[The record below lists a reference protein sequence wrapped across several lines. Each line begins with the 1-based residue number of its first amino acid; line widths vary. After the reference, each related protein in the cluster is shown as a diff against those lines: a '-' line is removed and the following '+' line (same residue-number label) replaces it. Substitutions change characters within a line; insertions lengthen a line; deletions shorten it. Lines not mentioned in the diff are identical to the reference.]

1 MINNECVFCHSLGGE
16 LLWQND
22 FCRIVMV
29 DDANYVGFCRVILNN
44 HIKEMTDLSE
54 AERMHVMQTT
64 FTVEQVLREVL
75 QPTKINLASLG
86 NKTPHIHWHVIPRYK
101 DDAFFPGSA
110 WSARTQQTLASTL
123 EERKRKTL
131 DLPAAIKSAIAA
143 LS

>member
-29 DDANYVGFCRVILNN
+29 DDANYVGFCRVILKY

-86 NKTPHIHWHVIPRYK
+86 NKTPHIHWHVIPRFET
-101 DDAFFPGSA
+101 DVHFPETI
-110 WSARTQQTLASTL
+110 WSSEVRQTNPQNVDGLFDILKAKLAEAL
-123 EERKRKTL
+123 V
-131 DLPAAIKSAIAA
+131 DLND
-143 LS
+143 L